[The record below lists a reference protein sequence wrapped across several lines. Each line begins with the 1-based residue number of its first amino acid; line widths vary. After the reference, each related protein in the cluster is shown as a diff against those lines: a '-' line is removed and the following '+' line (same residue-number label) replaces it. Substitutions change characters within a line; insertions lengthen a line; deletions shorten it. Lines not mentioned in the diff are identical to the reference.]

1 MIFLVN
7 KPRTLAS
14 KKKATMR
21 KKTASKPS
29 AKQLKA
35 RKAFARMVKEQAA
48 ARRAS
53 PSSKTRRTGDKMA
66 AKKKARRTAS
76 KKKVVR
82 RRRRSTAR
90 KPATLQLKR
99 RGRVVYANGR
109 KRPVRRRVRRNSPF
123 TRSGVVGS
131 LMSGAKDAAAVLVG
145 MAGTNFISSKI
156 PFGDGNRGIETAK
169 KLAVTLGLG
178 MVAQKAVSRA
188 VAEKVVIGG
197 IVAIAMDFLKD
208 VPVVGGALS
217 GDYGLGLYYDG
228 ASNAALS
235 AGGSMGA
242 WAGTGD
248 GRVVDSARLYR
259 N

>member
-82 RRRRSTAR
+82 RRRSAAR

-259 N
+259 S

>member
-14 KKKATMR
+14 KKKKVAAR
-21 KKTASKPS
+21 RKTAKKPT

-35 RKAFARMVKEQAA
+35 RKEFARMAKAQAK
-48 ARRAS
+48 ARRTS

-66 AKKKARRTAS
+66 AKKKVRRTAS
-76 KKKVVR
+76 KRVVR
-82 RRRRSTAR
+82 RRRKAR

-109 KRPVRRRVRRNSPF
+109 KRVTRRRVRRNSPF
-123 TRSGVVGS
+123 TRTGIAGS
-131 LMSGAKDAAAVLVG
+131 LMNGAKDAAAVLAG
-145 MAGTNFISSKI
+145 MAGTNFIAGKI
-156 PFGDGNRGIETAK
+156 PFGDGSRGIETAK

-208 VPVVGGALS
+208 VPVLGGALA
-217 GDYGLGLYYDG
+217 GDSGLGLYYDG
-228 ASNAALS
+228 GANAAL
-235 AGGSMGA
+235 AAGSMGA
-242 WAGTGD
+242 YAFTGD
-248 GRVVDSARLYR
+248 SRVVDSAKLYR